1 MNSAQDP
8 QKTHGMQT
16 LYPNGYINSIEFA
29 KVTIFFKILHIA
41 KIQKKKF

>member
-8 QKTHGMQT
+8 PKTHEMQM
-16 LYPNGYINSIEFA
+16 LYSNGYINSIESA